1 MSVPGGDAF
10 LIPEE
15 AASGMQDG
23 GCTSD
28 APADASGM
36 TGEEWAD
43 MFPVPEGFTL
53 REYPPLSEERIA
65 ELAQMFSPA
74 RDKTV

>member
-1 MSVPGGDAF
+1 
-10 LIPEE
+10 
-15 AASGMQDG
+15 MQDG

-53 REYPPLSEERIA
+53 EGVPAAERGTDCGTG
-65 ELAQMFSPA
+65 P
-74 RDKTV
+74 DV